1 MLPNIYPEDLKGF
14 APAVSRAARLLSVAS
29 LGSVVL
35 QGRRS
40 FAAARS
46 VKLTGAGAE
55 EEKETPLGVAALLM
69 LLAAEVVGGNAL
81 LQPAKDWPLKQ
92 AAQTVQKALQKPQ
105 TSMLERA
112 VEIVLE
118 VLKSKQVFAA
128 LHSAVMICLLLGALL
143 TAVVGTVLSGGNQ
156 RKASHLA
163 FGVGLFLPVGFLL
176 CGHATSWSKALRPSN
191 DLVTA
196 FEMLLRCAALVVA
209 NDATPSS
216 FAVFQVASLMAKM
229 SAAVATLTLAQ
240 DLAPVRA
247 DWHKLVDSHVAQI
260 WLPILL
266 ALLWLLVRHLRS
278 STLLSCAAMLS
289 LLTSPVALALA
300 WPEAAK
306 LMGLPGKPEAGL
318 TRMVNLLYALT
329 AAASLISE
337 GSMGVLAVMLVLQL
351 LARIHGAEI
360 FNL

>member
-1 MLPNIYPEDLKGF
+1 
-14 APAVSRAARLLSVAS
+14 
-29 LGSVVL
+29 
-35 QGRRS
+35 
-40 FAAARS
+40 
-46 VKLTGAGAE
+46 
-55 EEKETPLGVAALLM
+55 M

-92 AAQTVQKALQKPQ
+92 AAQT
-105 TSMLERA
+105 ERA

-240 DLAPVRA
+240 ALGGGTSAVKRVQGA
-247 DWHKLVDSHVAQI
+247 VDRF
-260 WLPILL
+260 LG
-266 ALLWLLVRHLRS
+266 
-278 STLLSCAAMLS
+278 
-289 LLTSPVALALA
+289 
-300 WPEAAK
+300 EA
-306 LMGLPGKPEAGL
+306 
-318 TRMVNLLYALT
+318 
-329 AAASLISE
+329 S
-337 GSMGVLAVMLVLQL
+337 GSGGETGVVIRRVLKD
-351 LARIHGAEI
+351 
-360 FNL
+360 